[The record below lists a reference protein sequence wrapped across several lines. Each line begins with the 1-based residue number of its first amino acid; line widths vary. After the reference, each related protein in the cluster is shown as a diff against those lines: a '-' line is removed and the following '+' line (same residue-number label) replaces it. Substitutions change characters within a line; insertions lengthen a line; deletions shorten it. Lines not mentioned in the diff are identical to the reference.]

1 MTAFGFGVDVLFSDP
16 NLSLAAMWREGG
28 AFAGVPVRVMRSA
41 PDDVIEWR
49 ESRARVGTVFIDVRV
64 AEVPALAKG
73 DTFDIDGVTFT
84 VTGAPE
90 RDLER
95 LVWRA
100 EARES

>member
-1 MTAFGFGVDVLFSDP
+1 MNAFAFGVDILFTDP
-16 NLSLAAMWREGG
+16 NLALDALWREDGVG
-28 AFAGVPVRVMRSA
+28 AGVPVRVMRSA

-64 AEVPALAKG
+64 SEAATLAKG
-73 DTFDIDGVTFT
+73 DTFEIDGAIFT

-90 RDLER
+90 RDTER
-95 LVWRA
+95 LIWRA